1 MTLDEAIEH
10 CEEKSQCGTAC
21 GMEHKQLAEWLR
33 ELKVFRSNIKENELT
48 KDDYILLLEKE
59 LEIYKAKCAGQAEQ
73 LKELEAKYNLIK
85 SNYNTLMEVLANNTN
100 KPKCNTGFL

>member
-1 MTLDEAIEH
+1 MTLDE
-10 CEEKSQCGTAC
+10 KT
-21 GMEHKQLAEWLR
+21 
-33 ELKVFRSNIKENELT
+33 ELT

-85 SNYNTLMEVLANNTN
+85 HNYNTLMEILANNTSQ
-100 KPKCNTGFL
+100 PKCNTGFL